1 MGDKS
6 ESMRVTAWPAFKTK
20 YKNPYN
26 WLLYSHMQQQGIQ
39 VDEFSIRQAATQ
51 RYDICHFH
59 WPVETIVRCSSAAAA
74 WGRAILM
81 LRVLDWMRLQGTRI
95 VWTIHDQTPHS
106 VVYPKIAQWFQR
118 SLTHRVDGCISL
130 CEASQ
135 ALFEVSFPRLK
146 SRPHVVIPHGHY
158 RDVYPNQ
165 DDPTT
170 AKAQLGVS
178 EDTSL
183 LLFLGYIDYYK
194 NVPALI
200 QAFKALDNPD
210 WELLIA
216 GKVEVPALRQE
227 ITRLVDDDDRIH
239 LQLKFIP
246 DNQLQTY
253 FQAANLVALPFT
265 EILNSGST
273 LLALSF
279 DRPVLAPNQGALV
292 SLQEAVGTHWMMLYE
307 TDLTPAILASGL
319 QWATTQSRPT
329 AIDLS
334 AFDWSVLSQQTVSFY
349 QTLRD

>member
-1 MGDKS
+1 
-6 ESMRVTAWPAFKTK
+6 MRVTAWPAFKTK

-39 VDEFSIRQAATQ
+39 VDEFSMRQAVTQ
-51 RYDICHFH
+51 RYDICHLH

-106 VVYPKIAQWFQR
+106 VVYPKIARWFQNN
-118 SLTHRVDGCISL
+118 LTRRIDGCISL

-135 ALFEVSFPRLK
+135 TLFEASSPSLK
-146 SRPHVVIPHGHY
+146 ARSHAVIPHGHY
-158 RDVYPNQ
+158 REVYPKQ
-165 DDPTT
+165 IGSAT
-170 AKAQLGVS
+170 AKAQL
-178 EDTSL
+178 EIPENESL

-200 QAFKALDNPD
+200 RAFKALDEPD
-210 WELLIA
+210 WCLLIA
-216 GKVEVPALRQE
+216 GKVEVPALREE
-227 ITRLVDDDDRIH
+227 IIQLAAGDDRIR

-246 DNQLQTY
+246 DDHLQTY
-253 FQAANLVALPFT
+253 FQAADLVALPFT

-279 DRPVLAPNQGALV
+279 DRPVLVPHQGALV
-292 SLQEAVGTHWMMLYE
+292 SLQEAVGSAWMKLYE
-307 TDLTPAILASGL
+307 TDLTPTVLASGL
-319 QWATTQSRPT
+319 QWAKTQSRPT

-334 AFDWSVLSQQTVSFY
+334 AFDWSVISQQTVSFY